1 MSGASATA
9 LPRLGEDFVAV
20 AAVLCLMH
28 PERRPDGGKDLVAIE
43 NRATDVAGV
52 VAALHL
58 PDAQRTS
65 GDCLAMAYPGV
76 EWFALLDAD
85 GRWVRTRVPVDE
97 CGQSRGEVV
106 AALAALSLTVVSR
119 RTVGEIESTSAAA
132 SGRVA
137 AGAGCGQT
145 WADMVSVVTMARLP
159 ARRGVFAYPFATSRE
174 VRRCAYRVPAS
185 EQRSDKP
192 AGTFEFGGILRP
204 DSRKSIEAALAHLP
218 PERAC
223 ATPAGRFA
231 VLQAGDSRGGEVYV
245 EMDGCRRVMVT
256 SINARV
262 AIAQASDTLI
272 ELLAV
277 R

>member
-1 MSGASATA
+1 VQVERVA
-9 LPRLGEDFVAV
+9 LQRGERRVLEHLLVGRLQHDAWRHARFPRLDPAQHVQAPAV
-20 AAVLCLMH
+20 AGREPA
-28 PERRPDGGKDLVAIE
+28 E
-43 NRATDVAGV
+43 
-52 VAALHL
+52 
-58 PDAQRTS
+58 AQFGAR
-65 GDCLAMAYPGV
+65 
-76 EWFALLDAD
+76 
-85 GRWVRTRVPVDE
+85 
-97 CGQSRGEVV
+97 RGEVV